1 MAHLLLTIIGKNGF
15 NVNFIQFYSYLY
27 YSSIENLD
35 GKLYVTPENSDF
47 ETYLNG
53 ELVNGK
59 KEMFHGD
66 RLVIGGSHFFRVSN
80 PFCVQKDKKRKV
92 SLIIINIHYQ
102 VMAYLSFVVGRLLS
116 SISRST

>member
-1 MAHLLLTIIGKNGF
+1 MLILF
-15 NVNFIQFYSYLY
+15 NFTAFLY

-53 ELVNGK
+53 ELVIGK

-92 SLIIINIHYQ
+92 NLIINNIHYQ
-102 VMAYLSFVVGRLLS
+102 IRARLNFVVGRLLS
-116 SISRST
+116 SVSRST